1 MAESHAGA
9 GCRSGHRTRWA
20 GVALAAVLVGAA
32 ALAACSSGSDEA
44 SGPTTSFLGE
54 NPAAGPFYQPPDPLP
69 DGDPGDIIRSE
80 ELDGAPAGSRGWKV
94 LYLSTGLDGEPI
106 AVSGMVFAPEGSS
119 SSGSTTTAA
128 GGATTTTG
136 ADATT
141 TTASASGGGG
151 DRPVVAWAHPTTGVA
166 DTCAPS
172 LLSDGP
178 SLVAGLDA
186 FLDAGFVV
194 AATDYQGL
202 GTPGLHP
209 YLIGES
215 EGRGTLDAARAA
227 RQLDDA
233 HAGTTVFTW
242 GHSQGGQASLFAG
255 QMAADYAPE
264 LELAG
269 VAAAAPAGE
278 LAEVFDLDENT
289 VDGIALGGWAMNA
302 FYQVYKD
309 DHPDMDIDQMVTSA
323 GQDALPRLERL
334 CDIIPRQYARIER
347 IATPLIGGFYAT
359 DDPAS
364 VSPWGD
370 LLSENSPG
378 GDPAGAP
385 VFLAQDS
392 ADEVVP
398 ERSTNRLVRHLCRQG
413 DTVDY
418 KVYPGLSHTVIG
430 YESAPDALAWMQSIL
445 AGDTPPDTCP

>member
-1 MAESHAGA
+1 MAERHRAAGA
-9 GCRSGHRTRWA
+9 RGAARTR
-20 GVALAAVLVGAA
+20 GTGAA
-32 ALAACSSGSDEA
+32 LLAVVIGAVGLVACSSSSDEA
-44 SGPTTSFLGE
+44 SGPTTSFLGD
-54 NPAAGPFYQPPDPLP
+54 NPAAGAFYQPPDPLP
-69 DGDPGDIIRSE
+69 DGDPGDLIRSE
-80 ELDGAPAGSRGWKV
+80 PLDGAPTGSRAWRV
-94 LYLSTGLDGEPI
+94 LYHSTGLQGEDI
-106 AVSGMVFAPEGSS
+106 AVSGMVFAPDDSS
-119 SSGSTTTAA
+119 SSSSSSSTASTTSTTS
-128 GGATTTTG
+128 GATTT
-136 ADATT
+136 ARSSDA
-141 TTASASGGGG
+141 S
-151 DRPVVAWAHPTTGVA
+151 DHPVVAWAHPTTGVA

-172 LLSDGP
+172 VLSDGP

-215 EGRGTLDAARAA
+215 EGRGTLDAVRAA
-227 RQLDDA
+227 RQIEEA
-233 HAGTTVFTW
+233 NAGPRVFTW
-242 GHSQGGQASLFAG
+242 GHSQGGQAALFAG

-264 LELAG
+264 LDLEG

-302 FYQVYKD
+302 FYEVYKG
-309 DHPDMDIDQMVTSA
+309 DHTDMDLDQMVTRA
-323 GQDALPRLERL
+323 GQRALPRLERL
-334 CDIIPRQYARIER
+334 CDIIPRQYDRIER

-359 DDPAS
+359 DDPAT
-364 VSPWGD
+364 VPPWGD

-378 GDPAGAP
+378 GARAGAP
-385 VFLAQDS
+385 VFLAQDT
-392 ADEVVP
+392 ADQVVP
-398 ERSTNRLVRHLCRQG
+398 ERSTNRLVRHLCGQG

-430 YESAPDALAWMQSIL
+430 YQSAPDALAWMQSIL